1 MKFTRSF
8 SAIQDNNKLFGLVA
22 IELNITELC
31 NRVCSFC
38 PRHDP
43 KLYPNRNLNMSFDTV
58 NILLSQLKNASFGG
72 YIGLC
77 GYGEPT
83 LHPQF
88 LDIAK
93 LLSGYKL
100 EVITNGDSI
109 LKNKLS
115 IDEIYNAGVDKL
127 LISDYDR
134 NPIWEDYT
142 KKYPDLIVR
151 DRYDDGSD
159 VYEEY
164 DFNNRGGTLW
174 ELNKSNNSPCY
185 LPSYKTI
192 IDWNGDLVL
201 CCNNWINKKV
211 FGNIHSSSISDIW
224 MSDELTHYRKEL
236 LKGNRHSLIPCNNCN
251 VKGTLLG
258 KEQAQLWIEKEN

>member
-1 MKFTRSF
+1 MV
-8 SAIQDNNKLFGLVA
+8 DVVELFKGVPKPTWV
-22 IELNITELC
+22 ELSLIDVC
-31 NRVCSFC
+31 NRKCVFC
-38 PRHDP
+38 PKSNEDVAPDTYQMMNRAIIDKIHD
-43 KLYPNRNLNMSFDTV
+43 
-58 NILLSQLKNASFGG
+58 QLKEIEFNGS
-72 YIGLC
+72 ISLC

-88 LDIAK
+88 LDIVK

-142 KKYPDLIVR
+142 KKYLDLIVR

-211 FGNIHSSSISDIW
+211 FGNIHSSSSISDIW